1 MPGPAQKTLIPN
13 SATASVSIRIV
24 PDQSL
29 DEIVKMLKAH
39 LERSFATLKTTNKL
53 SVRSNL
59 AGSARKPLTLAA
71 LADRHQPRRRLGALP
86 SLVLVPTRSSLL
98 HSPQWLGDLS
108 SPYVAAMSSCIS
120 SQWGI
125 DPLFIR
131 EGGSIPSL
139 PFLEREFG
147 ADAVHFPMGT
157 SSDSAHLPDERIRVL
172 NLEVRS
178 WASCSSRRL
187 SQALDR
193 ALTMSLR
200 TRNADRQV
208 DRLEVVH
215 PARLPPRLAAPLV
228 CPRATS
234 IPVHA

>member
-13 SATASVSIRIV
+13 SATASVSLRIV

-29 DEIVKMLKAH
+29 DDIVKMLKAH
-39 LERSFATLKTTNKL
+39 LEKSFGALETTNTL
-53 SVRSNL
+53 SVR
-59 AGSARKPLTLAA
+59 ARPRDA
-71 LADRHQPRRRLGALP
+71 LDGRADSVLPRADRHQPRRRLGASSSRSLTLH
-86 SLVLVPTRSSLL
+86 LVLTLL
-98 HSPQWLGDLS
+98 LVNRLQWLGDIS

-120 SQWGI
+120 SQWGL

-172 NLEVRS
+172 NLEVRLS
-178 WASCSSRRL
+178 LLSARCSGS
-187 SQALDR
+187 
-193 ALTMSLR
+193 
-200 TRNADRQV
+200 
-208 DRLEVVH
+208 
-215 PARLPPRLAAPLV
+215 
-228 CPRATS
+228 
-234 IPVHA
+234 